1 MAADYEKAS
10 GNKIEYSIIPFVA
23 LQQKMI
29 SALET
34 GHPPD
39 VISFDGIQT
48 TLVLNAWK
56 GKLADV
62 SDIVAPHEKSLSK
75 TALLS
80 TKLYNAKEKRRAY
93 YAVPYKCSS
102 EPFHVW
108 GSLVEKAGY
117 KMSDVPNKWDERW
130 NWFKPMQAKLRAKG
144 MRKFYSLGIQ
154 MTTVGPSDGNNTFHG
169 FLLANGGKG
178 LVTPD
183 GKQHADDPVV
193 REAIIKTITYFTDAY
208 KQGYIPPG
216 AISWNDAD
224 DNNAFHAKLILADFD
239 GTLSTELAMWHYPKE
254 FSECVTLGLPLGNDG
269 KPMPAMVGVIPSIE
283 MVVWVAVGGRG
294 ALWGA
299 IAGTLLVNFGKDE
312 ISSALPSMWLYALG
326 LLFVLVVTFLPE
338 GIAGLVRAPGPSN
351 GTRRFGLAFLRP
363 RNAE

>member
-1 MAADYEKAS
+1 MRRTTVPSQLGQVLAGSRVEEPRADQC
-10 GNKIEYSIIPFVA
+10 IIPFVA

-34 GHPPD
+34 GHTPD

-48 TLVLNAWK
+48 TLVLNAWR

-62 SDIVAPHEKSLSK
+62 SDVVAPQEKNLSK

-93 YAVPYKCSS
+93 YAVPYKCAS

-130 NWFKPMQAKLRAKG
+130 DWFKPMQAKLRAKG
-144 MRKFYSLGIQ
+144 MRKFYALGIQ

-169 FLLANGGKG
+169 FLLANGGKD

-183 GKQHADDPVV
+183 GKQHADDPAV
-193 REAIIKTITYFTDAY
+193 REAIIKTITYFTDATSRATFR
-208 KQGYIPPG
+208 PG
-216 AISWNDAD
+216 RSV
-224 DNNAFHAKLILADFD
+224 
-239 GTLSTELAMWHYPKE
+239 GTTP
-254 FSECVTLGLPLGNDG
+254 TTTT
-269 KPMPAMVGVIPSIE
+269 PSI
-283 MVVWVAVGGRG
+283 R
-294 ALWGA
+294 
-299 IAGTLLVNFGKDE
+299 
-312 ISSALPSMWLYALG
+312 S
-326 LLFVLVVTFLPE
+326 
-338 GIAGLVRAPGPSN
+338 
-351 GTRRFGLAFLRP
+351 
-363 RNAE
+363 